1 MVNFKSSGFDKGTG
15 GKSGKFQFDC
25 DNCILFTRRSINI
38 TNSFS
43 FSLYNLPFSTVF
55 TFVSAPLNLPNFF
68 INELDL
74 TTNNE
79 YSGRVANFNAMW
91 VERYKPLNFR

>member
-1 MVNFKSSGFDKGTG
+1 MTETLLSIVILATPGEYSELRLLTKSPVKNT
-15 GKSGKFQFDC
+15 
-25 DNCILFTRRSINI
+25 
-38 TNSFS
+38 
-43 FSLYNLPFSTVF
+43 LPFI

-79 YSGRVANFNAMW
+79 YSGRVASFNAMW
-91 VERYKPLNFR
+91 QERYTPLNFC

>member
-1 MVNFKSSGFDKGTG
+1 MLELNT
-15 GKSGKFQFDC
+15 
-25 DNCILFTRRSINI
+25 
-38 TNSFS
+38 
-43 FSLYNLPFSTVF
+43 LPFI

-79 YSGRVANFNAMW
+79 YSGRVASFNAMW
-91 VERYKPLNFR
+91 QERYTPLNFC